1 MDDPLASLVANYPA
15 HKSEIELRF
24 HTEPSFQELCRDY
37 LLLQRLVERLQTA
50 PVDSADRM
58 RCDYRKALEE
68 LETEL
73 HLILGIAPDQEE
85 NE

>member
-1 MDDPLASLVANYPA
+1 
-15 HKSEIELRF
+15 
-24 HTEPSFQELCRDY
+24 
-37 LLLQRLVERLQTA
+37 LQTA